1 MLSTEAYEHL
11 RQMQRSEKHKRNY
24 IKITVLLMHH
34 LGESAERISVYLG
47 ISADTVSAYVAKY
60 EQEGLS
66 VYLSDHYQ
74 GYVGKLSVEEQEVLK
89 AELKQNLYT
98 NSHQIKAYIWTQ
110 FSKSYGTSGLVS
122 LLHRLGFSYKKTK
135 LVPCEADVAQQE
147 VFVAE
152 FKALMSGLSEK
163 EAVYFV
169 DAVHPQHN
177 TRSTYAWIAQ
187 GEEREILSVSGRHR
201 VNLNGALNA
210 QNVSEVIMVEGQSIN
225 AENTWE
231 LYQKIEAQNPE
242 KERIFVIGDNARYYK
257 NRDLTQKL
265 KGSKIVQ
272 IFLPAYSPNLNLI
285 ERLWKFTRK
294 KVIDTHFYR
303 TFSEFRSKLLDFFEN
318 IHQYKDELE
327 TLLSW
332 NFHIQKPL
340 TTSV

>member
-1 MLSTEAYEHL
+1 MLML
-11 RQMQRSEKHKRNY
+11 
-24 IKITVLLMHH
+24 H
-34 LGESAERISVYLG
+34 LGEDAERISVYLG
-47 ISADTVSAYVAKY
+47 ISADTVSVYAANY
-60 EQEGLS
+60 EREGLS
-66 VYLSDHYQ
+66 AYLSDHYQ
-74 GYVGKLSVEEQEVLK
+74 AYQGKLSAEEQEMLR
-89 AELKQNLYT
+89 AELNRNLYT
-98 NSHQIKAYIWTQ
+98 NTAQIKTYIQDQ
-110 FSKSYGTSGLVS
+110 FSKCYSQSGLFS

-135 LVPCEADVAQQE
+135 LVPCEADIAKQE
-147 VFVAE
+147 TFLAE

-187 GEEREILSVSGRHR
+187 GEEREILSVSGRNR
-201 VNLNGALNA
+201 VNFNGALNA
-210 QNVSEVIMVEGQSIN
+210 QNVSEVMIVEGQSIN

-272 IFLPAYSPNLNLI
+272 IFLPPYSPNLNLI

-294 KVIDTHFYR
+294 KVIDSHFYR
-303 TFSEFRSKLLDFFEN
+303 TFSEFRSKLLDFFVN
-318 IHQYKDELE
+318 IHLYKAELE
-327 TLLSW
+327 TMLSW